1 MTERETVCQ
10 AEHLDQLSVQQLDAL
25 LQAELSKE
33 CPEEKVVLPILKELE
48 QREKGYPVE
57 LTRGMTR
64 AWERFDARTKRVAPR
79 KTFSAWLAVA
89 AAVVA
94 LVCAVFFA
102 IPQSAEADGLLD
114 RLVQLTDSILQFFDP
129 DSAPQEKQTET
140 VFQTEHPGLQQ
151 LHRKLT
157 EYGITDPVVPMWLP
171 EGYELTELKTM
182 AIDNLTKICANF
194 TYEDRSVLIWYML
207 SSEITATQ
215 YEVDDKQ
222 AEHYEVAGIYHTIV
236 KNGEKLSATWARD
249 RIECLMTV
257 DLESEAIYDIIDSI
271 YRRTH

>member
-1 MTERETVCQ
+1 MTERETICQ
-10 AEHLDQLSVQQLDAL
+10 AGNLDQLSVQQLDEL
-25 LQAELSKE
+25 LQAELCKDY
-33 CPEEKVVLPILKELE
+33 PEEKVVLPILKELE

-57 LTRGMTR
+57 LTQGMTQ
-64 AWERFDARTKRVAPR
+64 AWDRFSAHTQKLAPR
-79 KTFSAWLAVA
+79 KPFAPWLFA
-89 AAVVA
+89 AAAAIA
-94 LVCAVFFA
+94 LVCAVIFA
-102 IPQSAEADGLLD
+102 IPQSADADGLLD

-129 DSAPQEKQTET
+129 DSAPQEEQTET

-215 YEVDDKQ
+215 YDVDDKQ